1 MDARTASVLLL
12 LRLRSVVWCLQKRLQ
27 SVPLESRSFPQVT
40 NHRPVLLFSFFFLF
54 VCFSQTQP
62 THSLTLNY
70 VEPFCH
76 LQQYVAQLSCRY
88 SELRLLNGA
97 DLTGVSGGLFT
108 YFCQAASNGPLF
120 KMTELSPVEKRN
132 HFLK

>member
-1 MDARTASVLLL
+1 MVSSKKTSKCAIRI
-12 LRLRSVVWCLQKRLQ
+12 K
-27 SVPLESRSFPQVT
+27 E
-40 NHRPVLLFSFFFLF
+40 FSTGDKPKACAAFFFVCLF
-54 VCFSQTQP
+54 ITNT
-62 THSLTLNY
+62 THSLALNY

-97 DLTGVSGGLFT
+97 DLTGISGGLFT

-120 KMTELSPVEKRN
+120 EMTELSPVEKRN

>member
-1 MDARTASVLLL
+1 MVSSKNTSKCGIRIM
-12 LRLRSVVWCLQKRLQ
+12 
-27 SVPLESRSFPQVT
+27 E
-40 NHRPVLLFSFFFLF
+40 FSTGDKPKACAAFFFFLF
-54 VCFSQTQP
+54 VCLFTTNT

-97 DLTGVSGGLFT
+97 DLTGISGGLFT
-108 YFCQAASNGPLF
+108 YFCQAASNGP
-120 KMTELSPVEKRN
+120 S
-132 HFLK
+132 LK